1 MQIETKLDYIS
12 KKYTNKI
19 NSLETDEERK
29 KAARKMLDKTKII
42 LNKEE
47 RLYHKTRIY
56 QESKLTWQ
64 YEGEKID
71 SFVVREYNTHNV
83 RPETKILYFRIPN
96 AKGDFVEAYDTAN
109 YTVMTG
115 KGKCQNL
122 YEPQSVNISYD
133 EYCDEPI
140 YKKNLTTKRYKD
152 GLLLVIRGHAFVKKK
167 ANNLIMM
174 TLRDDYEENIT
185 GIHKILKI
193 NQETL
198 RANSDIDWN
207 DNCFDDQLVLYII
220 DPDVHK
226 TKGVKITIR
235 KNSVN
240 RNIHKLRKLNL
251 ESLCNKPWTLAGYE
265 DKYLIKGKAGSLF
278 NNFWKLTEEA
288 NWFLETI
295 IENKEDPQRFEILMN
310 LI

>member
-167 ANNLIMM
+167 ANNLIM
-174 TLRDDYEENIT
+174 RSEE
-185 GIHKILKI
+185 
-193 NQETL
+193 
-198 RANSDIDWN
+198 RR
-207 DNCFDDQLVLYII
+207 V
-220 DPDVHK
+220 
-226 TKGVKITIR
+226 
-235 KNSVN
+235 
-240 RNIHKLRKLNL
+240 
-251 ESLCNKPWTLAGYE
+251 
-265 DKYLIKGKAGSLF
+265 GKECRSR
-278 NNFWKLTEEA
+278 WS
-288 NWFLETI
+288 
-295 IENKEDPQRFEILMN
+295 PYH
-310 LI
+310 